1 MLGRTLLRLVDLLP
15 NPSVGIQRLIAV
27 AVILTQGG
35 IAITGAIVRV
45 TASGLG
51 CPTWPQCF
59 PGSFV
64 PVPHAEV
71 PRIHQAVEFGNRMI
85 AFAVVVAAA
94 LAVLAVTRARR
105 RPEVL
110 VYAWLMP
117 VSTVVQAV
125 IGGITVRTGLL
136 WWTVAI
142 HLLTSMTMVWLSVL
156 LYVKI
161 GEPDDGVDQ
170 PRVPTPLRVLTAL
183 SGVNL
188 AAVLVTDTLV
198 TAAGP
203 HAGDRSPTRT
213 VPRLKVQ
220 VDTLVHLHSS
230 LLVAYLALIVGLGF
244 GLLAVRAARPISC
257 CGSACC
263 WCCCARRPPSAP
275 RSTTPGCPPRWW
287 PCTWRG
293 WPRAPRPPPRY
304 GRRCDSA
311 PRPSRSQADST
322 ASANRRCAASRPG
335 VSRCRPPSSGAT
347 RSSRTS
353 RSPARSARANSNSG
367 TPIPVW
373 SAATASAAWPSSQ
386 DSNSGSAGE
395 ACDCA
400 PPRKINDVSG

>member
-15 NPSVGIQRLIAV
+15 NPSLGVQRLIAA

-64 PVPHAEV
+64 PVAHAEV
-71 PRIHQAVEFGNRMI
+71 PRIHQAVEFGNRMVT
-85 AFAVVVAAA
+85 FAVVITAA

-105 RPEVL
+105 RREVL

-142 HLLTSMTMVWLSVL
+142 HLLTSMTMVWLAVL

-161 GEPDDGVDQ
+161 DEPDDAAV
-170 PRVPTPLRVLTAL
+170 RVLIPPPLRALTAL

-188 AAVLVTDTLV
+188 AAVLVTGTLV

-203 HAGDRSPTRT
+203 HAGDRSATRT
-213 VPRLKVQ
+213 VPRLKVE
-220 VDTLVHLHSS
+220 VATLVHVHSS
-230 LLVAYLALIVGLGF
+230 LLVAYLALVVGLGF
-244 GLLAVRAARPISC
+244 GLLAVRATRPVLRRL
-257 CGSACC
+257 GVLLVLL
-263 WCCCARRPPSAP
+263 CA
-275 RSTTPGCPPRWW
+275 
-287 PCTWRG
+287 
-293 WPRAPRPPPRY
+293 
-304 GRRCDSA
+304 
-311 PRPSRSQADST
+311 QAAVGT
-322 ASANRRCAASRPG
+322 AQYYTGVPAAL
-335 VSRCRPPSSGAT
+335 VALHVAGA
-347 RSSRTS
+347 
-353 RSPARSARANSNSG
+353 A
-367 TPIPVW
+367 
-373 SAATASAAWPSSQ
+373 AATAATAALWASMRERAEPEPL
-386 DSNSGSAGE
+386 A
-395 ACDCA
+395 A
-400 PPRKINDVSG
+400 